1 MVRRIN
7 VFFYGLFMDA
17 ELLRQK
23 GVQPENPRRSGVRG
37 YSLRLGKRATLVPD
51 SRGRVHGMVMALTQD
66 EIEQLYSD
74 QSVRAYKPE
83 AVLCDLEDGSRIPAL
98 CFTLPEPP
106 PESERNPEYAAK
118 LRDLAQRLQLPR
130 DYITEIANL
139 AS

>member
-1 MVRRIN
+1 MARRID

-23 GVQPENPRRSGVRG
+23 GAQPENPRRSGLRG
-37 YSLRLGKRATLVPD
+37 YSLRLGKRATLIPD
-51 SRGRVHGMVMALTQD
+51 SRGRVHGVVMALSQA

-74 QSVRAYKPE
+74 ESVRAYKPE

-98 CFTLPEPP
+98 CFTLAEPP

-118 LRDLAQRLQLPR
+118 LRDLAQRLRLPN
-130 DYITEIANL
+130 DYVSEISAL
-139 AS
+139 VS